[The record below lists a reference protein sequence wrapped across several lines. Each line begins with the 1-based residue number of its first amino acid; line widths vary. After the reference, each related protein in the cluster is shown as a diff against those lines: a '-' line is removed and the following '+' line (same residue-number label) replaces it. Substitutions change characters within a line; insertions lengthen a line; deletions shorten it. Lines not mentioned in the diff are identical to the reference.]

1 MVLCEPAFKRKSR
14 PVDTGDMP
22 EPLKIPASAPLAAA
36 RHDLGLALQQPHLA
50 LRPLP
55 LPAVALRVTQMAE
68 EDAAA
73 AVLAG
78 LIQKDPGLAAQI
90 IKVANSAL
98 YARRSPVTS
107 LQQAISWLGIAEVR
121 KLAVSCAL
129 HAQLFAGRSAE
140 RVLAPVWAESL
151 ASANFAQEI
160 ARLRRRSVEPAYLC
174 GLLHRG
180 GYASLIQTLAANK
193 THAGLLADGSAVAE
207 LAAEF
212 EAPLA
217 QFLAKDWGLP
227 DVVAVGLRYWRTPGD
242 PQALQLA
249 KPSRLALL
257 EIVLARV
264 LSAQLQVAAAVASD
278 AIPPELASA
287 AAPIIE
293 ELGIYQDDI
302 ATLWSKREFVINS
315 VESLK

>member
-1 MVLCEPAFKRKSR
+1 MA
-14 PVDTGDMP
+14 
-22 EPLKIPASAPLAAA
+22 EPLTVPASAQLAAA
-36 RHDLGLALQQPHLA
+36 RHDLGLAMQQPHLA

-55 LPAVALRVTQMAE
+55 LPAVALRVTQMS
-68 EDAAA
+68 EDDTDA

-78 LIQKDPGLAAQI
+78 LIQKDAGLAAQI

-121 KLAVSCAL
+121 KIAVSCAL
-129 HAQLFAGRSAE
+129 HAQLFAGKGAE
-140 RVLAPVWAESL
+140 RALAPVWAESL
-151 ASANFAQEI
+151 ASACFGQEI
-160 ARLRRRSVEPAYLC
+160 ARLRRRGVEPAYLC

-180 GYASLIQTLAANK
+180 GYASLIQMLIANK
-193 THAGLLADGSAVAE
+193 AHAGLLADASALAQ

-227 DVVAVGLRYWRTPGD
+227 DLLAAGLLYWRTPGV

-257 EIVLARV
+257 EIVLARA
-264 LSAQLQVAAAVASD
+264 LAAQLQVAAAVADD
-278 AIPPELASA
+278 ATPPELASA
-287 AAPIIE
+287 AGPIIE
-293 ELGIYQDDI
+293 ELGIYQDDLR
-302 ATLWSKREFVINS
+302 TLWGKRELAINS
-315 VESLK
+315 VESLT

>member
-1 MVLCEPAFKRKSR
+1 MA
-14 PVDTGDMP
+14 
-22 EPLKIPASAPLAAA
+22 EPLKVPASAQLAAA
-36 RHDLGLALQQPHLA
+36 RHDLSLALQQPHLA

-55 LPAVALRVTQMAE
+55 LPAVALRVTQIS
-68 EDAAA
+68 EDDTDS

-78 LIQKDPGLAAQI
+78 LIQKDAGLAAQI

-121 KLAVSCAL
+121 KVAVSCAL
-129 HAQLFAGRSAE
+129 HAQLFAGKSAE

-151 ASANFAQEI
+151 ASACFGQEI
-160 ARLRRRSVEPAYLC
+160 ARLRRRGVEPAYLC

-193 THAGLLADGSAVAE
+193 THAGLLGDESAVAL

-217 QFLAKDWGLP
+217 RFLARDWGLP
-227 DVVAVGLRYWRTPGD
+227 DLVAAGLLYWRTPGD
-242 PQALQLA
+242 PEALQLA

-257 EIVLARV
+257 EIVLARA
-264 LSAQLQVAAAVASD
+264 LSAQLQNPPALADD
-278 AIPPELASA
+278 ATPPELASA
-287 AAPIIE
+287 AAPIVE
-293 ELGIYQDDI
+293 ELGIYQDDLR
-302 ATLWSKREFVINS
+302 ALWSKRESVINS
-315 VESLK
+315 VESFK